1 MINKKVLDLLNSQI
15 NKELYSAYLYLG
27 ISQYYSNAMLEGFA
41 NWYKIQAKE
50 EQDHA
55 ELFMQYIQNCGEEI
69 VLEAIAKPNVS
80 YSDLKQGI
88 EASVAHERYITGEIN
103 TIYST
108 ALEEKDYKTIEF
120 LNWFIKEQVE
130 EEKNAEEQ
138 LKKFEL
144 FNGDKK
150 GLYMLDRE
158 LAARAYSA
166 PSLILS

>member
-1 MINKKVLDLLNSQI
+1 MINKKILDLLNSQI

-27 ISQYYSNAMLEGFA
+27 ISQYYNNAMLEGFG

-55 ELFMQYIQNCGEEI
+55 DLIMQYIQNCGAEV
-69 VLEAIAKPNVS
+69 VLEAISKPNVE
-80 YSDLKQGI
+80 YSNIKQGI
-88 EASVAHERYITGEIN
+88 EASLEHERFISREIN
-103 TIYST
+103 TIYGA
-108 ALEEKDYKTIEF
+108 ALEEKDYKTVEF
-120 LNWFIKEQVE
+120 LTWFIKEQVE

-144 FNGDKK
+144 FNGDKRA
-150 GLYMLDRE
+150 LYMLDRE
-158 LAARAYSA
+158 LAARVYSA